1 MSEMK
6 HTVIGDIPANWKIQ
20 TFKETFQVLPN
31 NTFSR
36 FDLNSSGGIIRN
48 IHYGDILV
56 QFPEV
61 LDCKRE
67 DIPYLNDTALVTVN
81 TQFLRDGDVIIAD
94 TAEDETVGKATEIY
108 DLGNE
113 KMVAGLHTIPC
124 RKIKGEFVA
133 KWLGYYMNSN
143 VFHNQVLPYIT
154 GIKVSSI
161 SKLAIAKTY
170 ILVPPE
176 REQEEIVSALS
187 DIDALITHLEKLIE
201 KFQMIKQG
209 CLERMFPHNGQDE
222 PEIRLPGF
230 TGVWEQRKLGEVCQI
245 TTGKLDANAA
255 KPDGIYT
262 FFTCGHN
269 TLMTDTYSF
278 EGDAIIISGNGD
290 LGFTRKYSG
299 KFNAYQR
306 TYVLQDFVEDFDYLE
321 QAIKRYLP
329 ERLFGESLGG
339 AMPYIKRDSLS
350 DLGFP
355 SPSPQEQKKIAS
367 FFYHLDHLINLYQR
381 KLNKYKMIKQ
391 SMMDELLTGKIRL
404 I

>member
-187 DIDALITHLEKLIE
+187 DIDALITNLEKLIA

-209 CLERMFPHNGQDE
+209 CLERMFPQNGQDE

-230 TGVWEQRKLGEVCQI
+230 TGAWEQRKLREFSKYTASSLTVADVDENGI
-245 TTGKLDANAA
+245 FDIYDANTLIGKTNNIPISTAYISII
-255 KPDGIYT
+255 KDGAGVGRIRKLPKNTCILGTMGAIYT
-262 FFTCGHN
+262 DNSDYDFLFLVLENTNFLDLKNEGTIPHIYYSQYAEKLCFLPNIEEQQKIGEFFSQ
-269 TLMTDTYSF
+269 M
-278 EGDAIIISGNGD
+278 
-290 LGFTRKYSG
+290 
-299 KFNAYQR
+299 
-306 TYVLQDFVEDFDYLE
+306 
-321 QAIKRYLP
+321 
-329 ERLFGESLGG
+329 
-339 AMPYIKRDSLS
+339 
-350 DLGFP
+350 
-355 SPSPQEQKKIAS
+355 
-367 FFYHLDHLINLYQR
+367 DHLISLYQR